1 MTKPLPVGKM
11 DMGFLSGLL
20 AQHTDTD
27 ATVVIGAKIGEDASV
42 VDLGD
47 RYLVTKTNPITF
59 ATNDMGWYVVNVCVN
74 NMVVRGVRSRWMLK
88 MVSSYR
94 PEDKTSPEM
103 VKDILQQIHFASSQ
117 VGVLVIGGHTEVN
130 VWP

>member
-1 MTKPLPVGKM
+1 MTKPLPLGKM
-11 DMGFLSGLL
+11 DMGFLPGLL

-42 VDLGD
+42 VDFGD

-117 VGVLVIGGHTEVN
+117 VGVLVIGGHTEAN

>member
-11 DMGFLSGLL
+11 DMGFLPGLL

-59 ATNDMGWYVVNVCVN
+59 ATNDMGWYVVNYVSTTWSCAVCG
-74 NMVVRGVRSRWMLK
+74 RAGCL

>member
-11 DMGFLSGLL
+11 DMGFLPGLL

-74 NMVVRGVRSRWMLK
+74 NMVVRGVRSRWMLNG
-88 MVSSYR
+88 
-94 PEDKTSPEM
+94 
-103 VKDILQQIHFASSQ
+103 IL
-117 VGVLVIGGHTEVN
+117 LPTGG
-130 VWP
+130 